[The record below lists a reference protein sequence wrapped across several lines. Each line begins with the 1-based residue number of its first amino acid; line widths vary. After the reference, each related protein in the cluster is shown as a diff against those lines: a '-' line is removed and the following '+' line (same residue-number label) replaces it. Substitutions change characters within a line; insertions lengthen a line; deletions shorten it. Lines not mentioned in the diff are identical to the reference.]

1 MESIKSNRPRRSIIA
16 IPNGR
21 LHLYR
26 VLSASCKPKPPQ
38 TVSQWSDQFRVL
50 SGKASGEA
58 GKWRTDRTPYLREIM
73 DSLSVRSS
81 VQRIVMMFAAQLG
94 KTEVGLNWIGYV
106 MDQAPGPM
114 LTVVPTL
121 EVRKRWVK
129 QRLDPLL
136 TETPVL
142 RKSFDG
148 KRSRDSSNAEDMKDF
163 PGGILVIGGANSPA
177 SLASM
182 PIKYVLCDE
191 VDRFPWDV
199 GGEGDPLG
207 LIDERTK
214 TYPRRKVLLVSTPT
228 IKGMSRIEMEYE
240 SSDMREYHV
249 PCPECG
255 EFQMLKWK
263 RKDGS
268 FGLVYSESTGRV
280 WYACEH
286 CGSMIDEHHKSTM
299 LDQGRWVPRFPDR
312 PIRGY
317 RLSGLYSPI
326 GLGFSWQELWAQW
339 KSAHRDTTNLKRFI
353 NTTLGES
360 WEEQGED
367 LENVSLLMRREQYC
381 EETIPASASLIV
393 FGADVQ
399 KDRIEFTVAA
409 FQSDEEA
416 WFLDHVIV
424 DGDTASI
431 DVWNDFDDELRERK
445 VQFGCIDAGYNTSFV
460 HEFCKSRLWC
470 IPTKGIEGAGR
481 PLIEDEQKRKQR
493 LRKRN
498 RKGFIS
504 EPIGVDQ
511 GKAIIYSRLKMAIPG
526 PGYIHFP
533 ETTAFDDEYFAQL
546 GAEKLVTEIRA
557 GKPHQVWKRKRARN
571 EALDCSLLALVA
583 ARLSGRLQIRPP
595 TEAETTTAPVQDP
608 PPKNPLGY
616 ALSRRKARNH
626 R

>member
-1 MESIKSNRPRRSIIA
+1 MQPKIASATRRSTVA

-21 LHLYR
+21 LQLFQ
-26 VLSASCKPKPPQ
+26 VVSASCRPKPPQ
-38 TVSQWSDQFRVL
+38 TVSQWSDQYRIL

-58 GKWRTDRTPYLREIM
+58 GKWRTSRTPYLREIL
-73 DSLSVRSS
+73 DCLSARSPI
-81 VQRIVMMFAAQLG
+81 QRIVMMFAAQLG

-136 TETPVL
+136 AETPTL
-142 RKSFDG
+142 KKSFDG

-240 SSDMREYHV
+240 VSDMREYHV
-249 PCPECG
+249 PCPECHG
-255 EFQMLKWK
+255 YQTLKWK
-263 RKDGS
+263 RPDGN
-268 FGLVYSESTGRV
+268 FGLVFSESTGQV

-286 CGSMIDEHHKSTM
+286 CGCMIDEHHKTFM
-299 LDQGRWVPRFPDR
+299 LEQGRWIARHPER

-326 GLGFSWQELWAQW
+326 GLGFSWKELWSQW

-367 LENVSLLMRREQYC
+367 LENVSLLMRREAYTR
-381 EETIPASASLIV
+381 ESVPAALVV

-409 FQSDEEA
+409 YAENEEA
-416 WFLDHVIV
+416 WYLDHVIV
-424 DGDTASI
+424 DGDTASLE
-431 DVWNDFDDELRERK
+431 VWNDFDEELKERQ
-445 VQFGCIDAGYNTSFV
+445 VQFGCIDAGYNTSLV
-460 HEFCKSRLWC
+460 HEFCKTRLWC
-470 IPTKGIEGAGR
+470 VPTKGNEGAGR
-481 PLIEDEQKRKQR
+481 PLIEDEIKRKQR

-498 RKGFIS
+498 RKGFAS

-511 GKAIIYSRLKMAIPG
+511 GKAILYSRLKMATPG

-533 ETTAFDDEYFAQL
+533 EDPAFDDEYFAQL

-557 GKPHQVWKRKRARN
+557 GKPHQVWKKKRARN
-571 EALDCSLLALVA
+571 EALDCALLTLVA
-583 ARLSGRLQIRPP
+583 ARLSGRLHLKPSERKDAAPEP
-595 TEAETTTAPVQDP
+595 KVEA

-616 ALSRRKARNH
+616 ALARRKARKV

>member
-1 MESIKSNRPRRSIIA
+1 MELSKSARTRRSIIP

-21 LHLYR
+21 LHLFR
-26 VLSASCKPKPPQ
+26 VLSSSCMPKPPQ
-38 TVSQWSDQFRVL
+38 TVSQWSDQFRIL

-58 GKWRTDRTPYLREIM
+58 GKWRTDRTPYLREIL
-73 DSLSVRSS
+73 DSLSVRSP

-136 TETPVL
+136 SETPIL
-142 RKSFDG
+142 KKSFDG

-240 SSDMREYHV
+240 VSDMREYHV

-255 EFQMLKWK
+255 EYQMLKWK

-286 CGSMIDEHHKSTM
+286 CGAMIDEHHKTFM
-299 LDQGRWVPRFPDR
+299 LEKGRWVPKFPDR

-326 GLGFSWQELWAQW
+326 GLGFTWQELWNQW

-367 LENVSLLMRREQYC
+367 LENISLLMRRENYS
-381 EETIPASASLIV
+381 EETIPASAALIV

-409 FQSDEEA
+409 YQADEEA

-431 DVWNDFDDELRERK
+431 DVWNDFEDELRERK

-460 HEFCKSRLWC
+460 HDFCKSRLWC
-470 IPTKGIEGAGR
+470 IPTKGVEGAGR

-498 RKGFIS
+498 RRGFAS

-511 GKAIIYSRLKMAIPG
+511 GKAIIYSRLKMATPG

-533 ETTAFDDEYFAQL
+533 ETNAFDDEYFAQL
-546 GAEKLVTEIRA
+546 GAEKLVTEIKA

-571 EALDCSLLALVA
+571 EALDCGLLTLVA
-583 ARLSGRLQIRPP
+583 ARLSGRLQKAVV
-595 TEAETTTAPVQDP
+595 TESPQEFKTAHDP
-608 PPKNPLGY
+608 QPKNPLGY
-616 ALSRRKARNH
+616 ALSRRKTRTH

>member
-1 MESIKSNRPRRSIIA
+1 
-16 IPNGR
+16 
-21 LHLYR
+21 
-26 VLSASCKPKPPQ
+26 
-38 TVSQWSDQFRVL
+38 
-50 SGKASGEA
+50 
-58 GKWRTDRTPYLREIM
+58 
-73 DSLSVRSS
+73 
-81 VQRIVMMFAAQLG
+81 MMFAAQLG

-136 TETPVL
+136 LETPVL
-142 RKSFDG
+142 KKSFDG

-240 SSDMREYHV
+240 VSDMREYHV

-255 EFQMLKWK
+255 EYQMLKWK

-286 CGSMIDEHHKSTM
+286 CGAMIDEHHKTFM
-299 LDQGRWVPRFPDR
+299 LEKGRWVPRFPDR

-326 GLGFSWQELWAQW
+326 GLGFTWQELWNQW

-367 LENVSLLMRREQYC
+367 LENISLLMRRENYS
-381 EETIPASASLIV
+381 EETIPASAALIV

-409 FQSDEEA
+409 YQSDEEA

-431 DVWNDFDDELRERK
+431 DVWNDFEDELRERK

-460 HEFCKSRLWC
+460 HDFCKSRLWC
-470 IPTKGIEGAGR
+470 IPTKGVEGAGR

-498 RKGFIS
+498 RRGFAS

-511 GKAIIYSRLKMAIPG
+511 GKAIIYSRLKMATPG

-533 ETTAFDDEYFAQL
+533 ETNAFDDEYFAQL
-546 GAEKLVTEIRA
+546 GAEKLVTEIKG

-571 EALDCSLLALVA
+571 EALDCGLLTLVA
-583 ARLSGRLQIRPP
+583 ARLSGRLQKAVA
-595 TEAETTTAPVQDP
+595 TEAPKESKTVHDSQ
-608 PPKNPLGY
+608 PKNPLGY
-616 ALSRRKARNH
+616 ALSQRKSRTH